1 LGFDALDGWP
11 NNRRMATKTAPKG
24 QSQSTNERRADRVV
38 TSNRRAFHDYFI
50 QEELETGISLTG
62 SEIKSIRAGKASIAE
77 AYARIENGEL
87 WLVGSHIAPYT
98 HGAYANHE
106 PDRPRKLLVHKNQV
120 RELREMIERKGMTL
134 IPLRLA
140 LRKGRAKVDI
150 GVARGKKL
158 YDKRAAEADR
168 EAARDI
174 ERAVRDRDRG
184 RDW

>member
-1 LGFDALDGWP
+1 
-11 NNRRMATKTAPKG
+11 MATKTARKG
-24 QSQSTNERRADRVV
+24 QAQAQTTNERRADRVV
-38 TSNRRAFHDYFI
+38 TTNRRAWHDYFI
-50 QEELETGISLTG
+50 EEELETGLALTG

-87 WLVGSHIAPYT
+87 WLIGSHIAPYT

-106 PDRPRKLLVHKNQV
+106 PDRPRKLLVHKHQI

-134 IPLRLA
+134 VPLRLA
-140 LRKGRAKVDI
+140 LRQGRAKMDI

-158 YDKRAAEADR
+158 YDKRASEAER
-168 EAARDI
+168 EAARDV
-174 ERAVRDRDRG
+174 ERAVRDRERG